1 MHSLSTRG
9 KSALVTVALLGIFT
23 FVLLVCATEAY
34 AAFRLEYI
42 DGVKPTDGIAVS
54 RTAPQAAL
62 GQEGY
67 PLATGRAT
75 VTHPA
80 PASRMAIPAHIVN
93 CESGGSYTAENPT
106 STASGKYQLIQS
118 TADGLARRMGRP
130 DLVGVPASQWAPHL
144 QDRAAALLWDGGRGA
159 SHWAQCL

>member
-62 GQEGY
+62 GQDGY

-106 STASGKYQLIQS
+106 STASGRYQIV
-118 TADGLARRMGRP
+118 DGTWNGY
-130 DLVGVPASQWAPHL
+130 GGYSHASHAPPHV
-144 QDRAAALLWDGGRGA
+144 QDAKAAELWDGGRGA